1 MSLTLL
7 SFKPDGPAE
16 ENAMASS
23 FYKSWWREMGAI
35 SRGMMF
41 VEGNIATPASL
52 ERTAPAA
59 RPTTATSGRPPS
71 ISPGLR
77 KKAGR
82 LYRDFLL
89 LGGRPVTPGHNDDI
103 NEPFPQLDQ
112 DEPAPAIRSR
122 LPQRVRAMQPQTCAT
137 C

>member
-1 MSLTLL
+1 MSLTWL
-7 SFKPDGPAE
+7 SFKPDVPAE
-16 ENAMASS
+16 EKAMTSS

-41 VEGNIATPASL
+41 IEGNIVTPTPL
-52 ERTAPAA
+52 DRTS
-59 RPTTATSGRPPS
+59 PTAHRVPTANGRPQS
-71 ISPGLR
+71 VSVGLR
-77 KKAGR
+77 KKADR

-103 NEPFPQLDQ
+103 NEPFPQIGE
-112 DEPAPAIRSR
+112 DEPVPATRSR
-122 LPQRVRAMQPQTCAT
+122 PPKRARTLQSQTCAT

>member
-1 MSLTLL
+1 MSLTWL

-16 ENAMASS
+16 ENSMASS

-41 VEGNIATPASL
+41 IEGNIATPASL
-52 ERTAPAA
+52 DPIAPTAHRAP
-59 RPTTATSGRPPS
+59 ATSGHPQS
-71 ISPGLR
+71 VSTGLR
-77 KKAGR
+77 KKADR

-89 LGGRPVTPGHNDDI
+89 LGGRPVTPDHNDDI
-103 NEPFPQLDQ
+103 NEPFPQIDE
-112 DEPAPAIRSR
+112 DEPAPATRSR
-122 LPQRVRAMQPQTCAT
+122 PPQRARTTQSQTCAT

>member
-1 MSLTLL
+1 
-7 SFKPDGPAE
+7 
-16 ENAMASS
+16 MASS
-23 FYKSWWREMGAI
+23 FYKSWSREMGAI

-41 VEGNIATPASL
+41 IEGNVATPASL
-52 ERTAPAA
+52 ERTS
-59 RPTTATSGRPPS
+59 PTRQVPATSDRPRF
-71 ISPGLR
+71 ISEGLK

-103 NEPFPQLDQ
+103 NEPFPQIEE
-112 DEPAPAIRSR
+112 DESAPAIRSWS
-122 LPQRVRAMQPQTCAT
+122 PQRAKAMQSQTCAT